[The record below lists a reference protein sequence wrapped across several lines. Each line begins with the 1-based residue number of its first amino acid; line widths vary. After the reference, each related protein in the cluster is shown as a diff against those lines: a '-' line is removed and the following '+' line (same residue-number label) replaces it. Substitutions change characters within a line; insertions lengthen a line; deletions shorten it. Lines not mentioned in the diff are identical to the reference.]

1 MLSASLG
8 TMDQMRALVHR
19 VLAILSQPQ
28 AVPVTNCAC
37 APGAIGYNGSF
48 CFFISCTSSSSCYH
62 VSVGA
67 YLFSANFSTEVGALS
82 SRIEC
87 RTICNS
93 YAKCLSYVWNVQSLS
108 CYLGRCLP
116 GTSSTCSTFSNP
128 LPEFHGGTW
137 YFGYEK
143 ATYTVQNELSLEI

>member
-1 MLSASLG
+1 MSASLSVANAQCITG
-8 TMDQMRALVHR
+8 YYGPNEGSCTSCPGNTISAAGSTVK
-19 VLAILSQPQ
+19 
-28 AVPVTNCAC
+28 TNCAC

-67 YLFSANFSTEVGALS
+67 YLFSANF
-82 SRIEC
+82 
-87 RTICNS
+87 
-93 YAKCLSYVWNVQSLS
+93 CLSYVWNVQSLS